1 MQRALRIQE
10 NNKAAC
16 RFPPV
21 DLLKAKPM
29 HKLRSAAPPSPRK
42 GPGMVFPVGTDE
54 SEHHTTPVV
63 TYALILANVAIFFVE
78 LNQGDAFVKE
88 WAFTPASFFEHP
100 ATQWE
105 TLLTSMFLHGGWLH
119 LIGNMAYLWTF
130 GDNVEDNFG
139 HIPFLVFYLLAG
151 ILAMFAQAAFI
162 PNSSLP
168 NLGASGAI
176 AGVLGAYIILFPGG
190 KVKLL
195 TNVGIVQLP
204 ALIAIG
210 GWIALQFVNA
220 AGELAKTS
228 DDTGG
233 VAYMAHIGGFFAG
246 MALALF
252 FRTGEPAAA

>member
-1 MQRALRIQE
+1 M
-10 NNKAAC
+10 AAKGILS
-16 RFPPV
+16 PV
-21 DLLKAKPM
+21 EEA
-29 HKLRSAAPPSPRK
+29 R
-42 GPGMVFPVGTDE
+42 MVFPVGTDE
-54 SEHHTTPVV
+54 SEHHTTPYV
-63 TYALILANVAIFFVE
+63 TYFLIIANVVAFLVE
-78 LNQGDAFVKE
+78 LNQGEAFMKQ
-88 WAFTPASFFEHP
+88 WALTPRDFFEHP
-100 ATQWE
+100 AAHFP
-105 TLLTSMFLHGGWLH
+105 TLITSMFLHGGWLH

-139 HIPFLVFYLLAG
+139 HLPFFVFYMLAG

-162 PNSSLP
+162 PNSTLP

-176 AGVLGAYIILFPGG
+176 AGVLGAYLIMFPGG

-204 ALIAIG
+204 ALVAIG

-228 DDTGG
+228 DTIGG

-246 MALALF
+246 MVLAFF
-252 FRTGEPAAA
+252 FRQRSAATA